1 MKLSPR
7 LAFLALLGGVTVAAG
22 ALAQGEGYLAPARSV
37 GDYAG
42 VSPGGTNP
50 PPSEAR
56 ARRAGAALVT
66 WPGFDPELGGGRFF
80 LQLTAP
86 VESTTQAS
94 PGRFEVILRNVGT
107 HVRNTRRPLI
117 TRFHDTPVDQAR
129 VERRGRQDLAF
140 VFTLR
145 RDVRPSVRQAD
156 GPGGYRYLFIDW
168 PEGQYLPAQAY
179 RRTASAPAQ
188 LADEDPYADD
198 EVPPPIQP

>member
-1 MKLSPR
+1 MTASPR
-7 LAFLALLGGVTVAAG
+7 LALLALLGAVTVAAG
-22 ALAQGEGYLAPARSV
+22 AFAQGQAIVTPARSV

-42 VSPGGTNP
+42 VSPERTNP

-56 ARRAGAALVT
+56 ARRAQAALVT
-66 WPGFDPELGGGRFF
+66 WPGFAPEPGGGRFF

-94 PGRFEVILRNVGT
+94 PGRFELLLRNVGT

-117 TRFHDTPVDQAR
+117 TRYHDTPVDTAR
-129 VERRGRQDLAF
+129 IERRGRTDLAF

-156 GPGGYRYLFIDW
+156 GPGGYRYVFIEW
-168 PEGQYLPAQAY
+168 PEGRYLPEESY
-179 RRTASAPAQ
+179 RRRSTAPAE

-198 EVPPPIQP
+198 ETPPPVRP